1 MAEKLKPSFMVSYT
15 YHEWMS
21 QFDQTPNPGNQMA
34 NSVDDFA
41 IELLS
46 RFT

>member
-1 MAEKLKPSFMVSYT
+1 MAEKFKPSFIVSDT

-21 QFDQTPNPGNQMA
+21 QFYQKTNTGNQMA